1 MITDQPNGSNAF
13 LFPSVMFH
21 NSLSVSLSGTVR
33 AYLVN
38 MFSKFAGTKLHVI
51 SKKDIDK
58 YLLGFMGLAKEC
70 PPFKVLKESP
80 RTLVRIYDYSI

>member
-33 AYLVN
+33 AYLLN
-38 MFSKFAGTKLHVI
+38 MFSKFAGTKLHDI

-58 YLLGFMGLAKEC
+58 M
-70 PPFKVLKESP
+70 FKVLKESP